1 MAQGLILWLR
11 RALIV
16 LAAILAVS
24 VAAAL
29 GFAAAAD
36 AGLLRGALV
45 RLIAGQVG
53 RPIEVAGSLE
63 AHLLSRYPRITAERV
78 IIGNPGWVEP
88 GRTAE
93 IGELSLVATWPRLG
107 RPLGVTSVTLR
118 SATLYLMRNAAGHAN
133 WQWTNPDERS
143 GAPLVPILRIVSIDN
158 AHVILDDEHRHLK
171 FEGTVSAEGS
181 SASDAALRIRG
192 EGQLNGRAASFEITG
207 DALAGASHELPY
219 HFSFTERSGD
229 SQLSG
234 KGLLP
239 RPFDFDLID
248 TAFDA
253 SGPDLRDLYFM
264 VGVSLIHTGSYRL
277 SGNLERHGTLTKF
290 GDLSIASG
298 QSDARGTLS
307 IDSSGERPRLDV
319 DLKSQVLRTA
329 DLGERVAVGAADV
342 PAPLMLSD
350 APLSLEALRRS
361 DARLTFR
368 AGRVDA
374 GRLSLDKVSAKGTLE
389 HGLLT
394 VAPLLAGILGG
405 NLEAHVTLDA
415 RRDPPAVDAD
425 LKIEKLQLAGIHP
438 KNSGAA
444 AIEGP
449 LDAHIKITG
458 HGSSIHQVAAS
469 GNGTVTVVMPQ
480 GAIRD
485 SLAELT
491 GIDLRGLGLLLSKDR
506 HDAPLRCAV
515 GSFTE
520 RDGTLSAQTLIADT
534 ERVLITGE
542 GSLDLKSEQLN
553 FLLRGYPKSPR
564 FFRFRSPVHVQGT
577 LVKPAFGIE
586 ARSLQVIDPGRAKDV
601 DCAALIAAPERGT
614 P

>member
-1 MAQGLILWLR
+1 VAQGLIVWLR
-11 RALIV
+11 RALVV

-24 VAAAL
+24 VAAVL

-45 RLIAGQVG
+45 RLIAGQVQ
-53 RPIEVAGSLE
+53 RPIEVTGSLE

-78 IIGNPGWVEP
+78 SVGNPAWVAP
-88 GRTAE
+88 GRMAE
-93 IGELSLVATWPRLG
+93 IGELSLVVSWPRFS

-133 WQWTNPDERS
+133 WQWTNPDKHS
-143 GAPLVPILRIVSIDN
+143 GAAPLPIVRIVSIDN
-158 AHVILDDEHRHLK
+158 AHVILDDQRRHLK
-171 FEGTVSAEGS
+171 FDGTVSAENSPG
-181 SASDAALRIRG
+181 SDAPLRIRG
-192 EGQLNGRAASFEITG
+192 EGRLNGRAASFEITG

-219 HFSFTERSGD
+219 HFSFTERSGG
-229 SQLSG
+229 SQMSG

-248 TAFDA
+248 TAFEA
-253 SGPDLRDLYFM
+253 SGPDLKDLYYL
-264 VGVSLIHTGSYRL
+264 VGVTLINTGSYRL
-277 SGNLERHGTLTKF
+277 SGNLERRGNLTKF

-319 DLKSQVLRTA
+319 DLRSQVLRMA
-329 DLGERVAVGAADV
+329 DLGERAAGRAADV
-342 PAPLMLSD
+342 PAALMLSD
-350 APLSLEALRRS
+350 APLSPEALRRS
-361 DARLTFR
+361 DARLTFH
-368 AGRVDA
+368 AGRVET

-415 RRDPPAVDAD
+415 KRDPPAADAD
-425 LKIEKLQLAGIHP
+425 IKIEKLQLADIHR
-438 KNSGAA
+438 KAFGAA
-444 AIEGP
+444 PIEGP
-449 LDAHIKITG
+449 LDARIKITG
-458 HGSSIHQVAAS
+458 RGSSIHQVAAS
-469 GNGTVTVVMPQ
+469 GTGAVTVVMPQ

-491 GIDLRGLGLLLSKDR
+491 GIDLRGLGLLLSKDQ
-506 HDAPLRCAV
+506 HDTPLRCAV

-520 RDGTLSAQTLIADT
+520 RDGTLSTQTLIADT
-534 ERVLITGE
+534 EPVLIIGE
-542 GSLDLKSEQLN
+542 GRLDLKSEQLD

-564 FFRFRSPVHVQGT
+564 FFRFRSPVHVKGT
-577 LVKPAFGIE
+577 LLKPTFGIE
-586 ARSLQVIDPGRAKDV
+586 ARRLQVIDPGRAKDA
-601 DCAALIAAPERGT
+601 DCAALSAAALP
-614 P
+614 

>member
-1 MAQGLILWLR
+1 VAQGLIIPLR

-16 LAAILAVS
+16 LAVILAVS
-24 VAAAL
+24 VAAVL

-45 RLIAGQVG
+45 RLIARRVG

-63 AHLLSRYPRITAERV
+63 VHLLSRYPRITAERV
-78 IIGNPGWVEP
+78 TVGNPAWVAP

-93 IGELSLVATWPRLG
+93 IGELSLVAAWPRFR

-118 SATLYLMRNAAGHAN
+118 SATLYLMRNAAGRAN
-133 WQWTNPDERS
+133 WQWTSPDENS
-143 GAPLVPILRIVSIDN
+143 GAAPLPIVRIVSIDN
-158 AHVILDDEHRHLK
+158 AHVILDDERRHLK
-171 FEGTVSAEGS
+171 FDGTVSVGDSPE
-181 SASDAALRIRG
+181 SDAALRIRG
-192 EGQLNGRAASFEITG
+192 EGRLNGRAASFEITG
-207 DALAGASHELPY
+207 DALAGANHELPY
-219 HFSFTERSGD
+219 HFSFTERSGG

-239 RPFDFDLID
+239 RPFDFNLID
-248 TAFDA
+248 TAFEA
-253 SGPDLRDLYFM
+253 SGPDLKDLYFL
-264 VGVSLIHTGSYRL
+264 VGVTLINTGSYRL
-277 SGNLERHGTLTKF
+277 SGNLERRGNLTKF

-307 IDSSGERPRLDV
+307 IDSSGKRPRLDV
-319 DLKSQVLRTA
+319 DLKSQVLRMA
-329 DLGERVAVGAADV
+329 DLGERAAGQAADV
-342 PAPLMLSD
+342 PASLMLSD
-350 APLSLEALRRS
+350 APLSAEALRRS
-361 DARLTFR
+361 DARLTFH

-394 VAPLLAGILGG
+394 VAPLLADILRG

-415 RRDPPAVDAD
+415 QRDPPAADAD
-425 LKIEKLQLAGIHP
+425 IKIEKLQLADIHR

-444 AIEGP
+444 PIEGP
-449 LDAHIKITG
+449 LDARIKITG
-458 HGSSIHQVAAS
+458 RGSSIHQVAAS
-469 GNGTVTVVMPQ
+469 GNGSVTVVMPQ
-480 GAIRD
+480 GEIRD

-491 GIDLRGLGLLLSKDR
+491 GIDLRGLGLLLSKDQ
-506 HDAPLRCAV
+506 HDTPLRCAV

-520 RDGTLSAQTLIADT
+520 RDGTLSAQRLIADT
-534 ERVLITGE
+534 EPVLIIGE
-542 GSLDLKSEQLN
+542 GRLDLKSEQLD

-564 FFRFRSPVHVQGT
+564 FFRFRSPVHVKGT
-577 LVKPAFGIE
+577 LLKPAFGIE
-586 ARSLQVIDPGRAKDV
+586 ARRLQVIDPGRAKDE
-601 DCAALIAAPERGT
+601 DCAALIAAPQRES